1 METIDATSLECPEP
15 FMKTVAKLMG
25 MKEGT
30 LKVMF
35 KDPKCVDMI
44 TEAVKLMDCNILE
57 NKNDNGVFIMVIE
70 KKASANSSNV
80 DKIKVSGGC

>member
-1 METIDATSLECPEP
+1 MVEVIDATKLECPEP

-30 LKVMF
+30 VKVMF

-44 TEAVKLMDCNILE
+44 VEAVKLMDCNVLE
-57 NKNDNGVFIMVIE
+57 NTKQGDVFSITIQKTSSSKTPKE
-70 KKASANSSNV
+70 IKAS
-80 DKIKVSGGC
+80 GC